1 MRKLSKLNLKKIDL
15 VELSKEEMKSI
26 IGAES
31 GCSAS
36 SCVGSCSVLVWGIMH
51 YGSCDWDTSTGSL
64 QCGCKW

>member
-26 IGAES
+26 VGAES

-36 SCVGSCSVLVWGIMH
+36 
-51 YGSCDWDTSTGSL
+51 SCDWDTSTGSL